1 LPAVTPRV
9 IVDGER
15 TIARMLTARGEMMSK
30 PHSTSTR
37 GKPAGPGTGQPA
49 LDPVSDVTR
58 SGRRALRAFF
68 APRSVAVIGA
78 TDTPG
83 SVGRTVLWNVIS
95 NPFGG
100 TVFPVNP
107 ARPAVLGIKAYAD
120 VGAVPEKVDLAV
132 IVTPAATVP
141 GVIAECVKAGVH
153 AAIVISAGFKE
164 TGPAGEALERRIVE
178 AARAGPLRIIGP
190 NCLGVM
196 SPPTGLNATFASGMA
211 TPGTV
216 AFISQSGALC
226 TSVLDWSLREHVGF
240 SAFVSI
246 GSMLDVSWGDLIFYL
261 ADDPRTQS
269 IIIYM
274 ETIGD
279 ARAFLSAA
287 REVALVKPIIV
298 LKPGRTEAAARAAAS
313 HTGAL
318 AGSDD
323 VLDAAF
329 RRSGVL
335 RVNSI
340 AELFYMAETLSKQPR
355 PRGPRLTIL
364 TNAGGPAVIATDALL
379 THGGRLA
386 ELGEPTLAA
395 LDAVLPAAWSHANPI
410 DILGDADPAR
420 YSRAVEIAATDP
432 GSDGLLVILTPQGMT
447 DPTQTAEEL
456 RPHAHIPGKP
466 VLASWMGGA
475 ETAAGEAI
483 LNRLGIPTFAYPDTA
498 ARVFTYMWR
507 YTDNLRSLYETPA
520 LPEDGG
526 EGAPDAAQAGEILT
540 AARRAG
546 RTLLTEAESKA
557 LLAAYRIPT
566 VDTRVARSEA
576 EAVRTAE
583 AMGFPVAVKLHS
595 ETITHKTEVGGVRLD
610 VGDGAAVRAAF
621 REIAAAVAA
630 RATAGD
636 FLGVTVQPMVRRDGY
651 ELIIGA
657 SIDAQFGPIILFGA
671 GGQLVEVFGDRALGL
686 PPLNT
691 TLARRLM
698 EQTQIF
704 TALGGVR
711 GRPPVDL
718 PRLEQLLVRF
728 SQLVLDQPW
737 IREIDI
743 NPLLASPEGLVA
755 LDARVVLH
763 GAAMREEDLP
773 RPAIRPYPR
782 QYVKA
787 VRLRDGS
794 AVTVR
799 PIRPED
805 EPLLVAF
812 HGAVSERS
820 VYLRYLH
827 PIGLSQR
834 VAHERL
840 SRICFP
846 DYDREMVLVAEG
858 GAAAAPEI
866 VGVGRLSRLRWTDSA
881 EFSVLIADRWQ
892 RRGLGTV
899 LVTEL
904 LDVGRRE
911 GLGRIVGYIS
921 AENPDMLRVSRHAGF
936 SSRRDPDDPAIVE
949 VWIDLPAGESPEP
962 TRGMGAPRRQRSGR
976 RSGR

>member
-1 LPAVTPRV
+1 
-9 IVDGER
+9 
-15 TIARMLTARGEMMSK
+15 
-30 PHSTSTR
+30 
-37 GKPAGPGTGQPA
+37 
-49 LDPVSDVTR
+49 VTR
-58 SGRRALRAFF
+58 SGRRALGAFF

-107 ARPAVLGIKAYAD
+107 GRPAVLGIKAYPD
-120 VGAVPEKVDLAV
+120 VGAVPEKVDLA
-132 IVTPAATVP
+132 IIATPAATVP
-141 GVIAECVKAGVH
+141 GVVAECVRAGVH

-164 TGPAGEALERRIVE
+164 TGPAGEALEHRIVE
-178 AARAGPLRIIGP
+178 CARQGPLRIIGP

-196 SPPTGLNATFASGMA
+196 SPPSGLNATFASAMA
-211 TPGTV
+211 TAGSV

-261 ADDPRTQS
+261 GDDPRTQS

-340 AELFYMAETLSKQPR
+340 AELFYMAEALAKQPR
-355 PRGPRLTIL
+355 PRGPRLSIV

-379 THGGRLA
+379 VNGGQLA
-386 ELGEPTLAA
+386 ELDEATRAA

-410 DILGDADPAR
+410 DILGDAEPAR
-420 YSRAVEIAATDP
+420 YARTVEILARDP

-456 RPHAHIPGKP
+456 RPHAHLPGKP

-475 ETAAGEAI
+475 GTAAGEMI

-498 ARVFTYMWR
+498 ARVFAYMWR

-520 LPEDGG
+520 LPEHGDAGG
-526 EGAPDAAQAGEILT
+526 PDAEQAAAIL
-540 AARRAG
+540 ASARSAG

-557 LLAAYRIPT
+557 LLASYRIPT
-566 VDTRVARSEA
+566 VDTRVARTEA
-576 EAVRTAE
+576 EAARIAE
-583 AMGFPVAVKLHS
+583 AIGFPVAVKVHS

-610 VGDGAAVRAAF
+610 LPDGAAVRAAF
-621 REIAAAVAA
+621 RDIAAAVAA
-630 RATAGD
+630 RASADD

-651 ELIIGA
+651 ELIVG
-657 SIDAQFGPIILFGA
+657 SSVDAQFGPVILFGA
-671 GGQLVEVFGDRALGL
+671 GGQLVEVFRDRALGL

-718 PRLEQLLVRF
+718 GRLEQLLVRF

-743 NPLLASPEGLVA
+743 NPLLASPEGLTA

-763 GAAMREEDLP
+763 GADARDAHLP

-782 QYVKA
+782 QYVTTL
-787 VRLRDGS
+787 RLRDGS

-812 HGAVSERS
+812 HGTLSERS

-827 PIGLSQR
+827 PVGLSQR

-846 DYDREMVLVAEG
+846 DYDREMVLVAERG
-858 GAAAAPEI
+858 TAGAPEI
-866 VGVGRLSRLRWTDSA
+866 IAVGRLSRLRWTDSA

-892 RRGLGTV
+892 RRGLGTA
-899 LVTEL
+899 LLKEL
-904 LDVGRRE
+904 LEVGRRE
-911 GLGRIVGYIS
+911 RLGRIVGYIS
-921 AENPDMLRVSRHAGF
+921 AENPEMLRVSRNAGF
-936 SSRRDPDDPAIVE
+936 QSRRDPDDPAIVE
-949 VWIDLPAGESPEP
+949 VWLDLPPGESPGP
-962 TRGMGAPRRQRSGR
+962 ARGAPAPRQSRSR
-976 RSGR
+976 HR